1 MNKKT
6 AIVMGSNYSTA
17 LGVIRSLGEGGY
29 DVCIYAVTAK
39 HNSIRTA
46 ALSRYVKQTI
56 QHHNH
61 NDQAIVEELISSFS
75 GKEKPVILPTDDY
88 TAVLLGRNQGLLRKH
103 FSIPYL
109 DHEQY
114 TVEYLMDKS
123 HQYEIAERF
132 GLKIAKCYTIRYADG
147 GYEIPDDLLF
157 PCFLKPLLSI
167 KGGKNGMLRVDTR
180 EELQEQLDVFLRNDL
195 KADVLL
201 QQYLDIKEE
210 YSMSGIC
217 MGNTVIIPA
226 LLTKIQVAK
235 RKPGVTIFGRV
246 DRLDRIGDVKDK
258 LFAMMGSLHYYGL
271 FDLELFR
278 CSDGYYFNEI
288 NFRSSSVCY
297 IVTEAGMNLPA
308 AIADFLRSGERPSEH
323 KVAFGK
329 YFISEKPA
337 YEDRAI
343 GYISKRRLAGYL
355 KKADYFLMHNDND
368 SLPEKFYIYKRV
380 RFAASWKIRSL
391 IKKAIGRNGAQK

>member
-1 MNKKT
+1 
-6 AIVMGSNYSTA
+6 MGSNYSTA

-46 ALSRYVKQTI
+46 MLSRYVKQTI
-56 QHHNH
+56 QHHDH
-61 NDQAIVEELISSFS
+61 NDQAIVGELISRFS
-75 GKEKPVILPTDDY
+75 REEKPVILPSDDY
-88 TAVLLGRNQGLLRKH
+88 TAVLLGRNQDLLRKH
-103 FSIPYL
+103 FCIPYL

-114 TVEYLMDKS
+114 SIEYLMDKS
-123 HQYEIAERF
+123 HQYEIAEQF
-132 GLKIAKCYTIRYADG
+132 GLKTAKYYTLRYADG

-157 PCFLKPLLSI
+157 PCFFKPLLSI
-167 KGGKNGMLRVDTR
+167 KGGKNGMLCVETR
-180 EELQEQLDVFLRNDL
+180 EELQKQLDIFLRNDL

-217 MGNTVIIPA
+217 MGDTVIIPA

-246 DRLDRIGDVKDK
+246 DRLESIGDVKAK
-258 LFAMMGSLHYYGL
+258 LLAMMGSLNYYGL

-278 CSDGYYFNEI
+278 CNDGYYFNEI

-308 AIADFLRSGERPSEH
+308 AIAHFLRDGEIPKEH
-323 KVAFGK
+323 EIAFGK

-337 YEDRAI
+337 YEDRVI
-343 GYISKRRLAGYL
+343 GCISKSKLAGYL
-355 KKADYFLMHNDND
+355 KKADYFLMHNDKD
-368 SLPEKFYIYKRV
+368 PLPEKFYLYKRI
-380 RFAASWKIRSL
+380 RFAVSWNIRRL
-391 IKKAIGRNGAQK
+391 IKKA

>member
-1 MNKKT
+1 
-6 AIVMGSNYSTA
+6 MGSNYSTA

-39 HNSIRTA
+39 HNAIRTA
-46 ALSRYVKQTI
+46 SLSRYVKQTV
-56 QHHNH
+56 QHHHH
-61 NDQAIVEELISSFS
+61 NDQAIVEELISRFS
-75 GKEKPVILPTDDY
+75 GEEKPVILPADDY
-88 TAVLLGRNQGLLRKH
+88 TAVLLGRNQDLLRKH
-103 FSIPYL
+103 FCIPYV

-132 GLKIAKCYTIRYADG
+132 GLKTAKCYTLRYVDG
-147 GYEIPDDLLF
+147 GYEIPDDIMF

-167 KGGKNGMLRVDTR
+167 KGGKNGMLRVETR
-180 EELQEQLDVFLRNDL
+180 EELQEQLDIFLRNDL

-217 MGNTVIIPA
+217 MGDSVIIPA

-235 RKPGVTIFGRV
+235 YKPGVTIFGRV

-258 LFAMMGSLHYYGL
+258 LLAMMGSLNYYGL

-297 IVTEAGMNLPA
+297 IVTEAGTNLPA
-308 AIADFLRSGERPSEH
+308 AIANFLRSGERPVEH
-323 KVAFGK
+323 EITFGK

-337 YEDRAI
+337 YEDCTI
-343 GYISKRRLAGYL
+343 GCMSKRKLTSYL
-355 KKADYFLMHNDND
+355 KKANYFVMHNVKDP
-368 SLPEKFYIYKRV
+368 LPEKYYIYKRM
-380 RFAASWKIRSL
+380 RFVVSWNKSRL
-391 IKKAIGRNGAQK
+391 IKKILSWKRSR

>member
-6 AIVMGSNYSTA
+6 AIVMGSNYSTT

-29 DVCIYAVTAK
+29 DVSIYAVTAK
-39 HNSIRTA
+39 HNAIRTA
-46 ALSRYVKQTI
+46 ALSKYVKQTI
-56 QHHNH
+56 QHHDH
-61 NDQAIVEELISSFS
+61 NDQAIVEELISHFS
-75 GKEKPVILPTDDY
+75 GEEKPVILPADDY
-88 TAVLLGRNQGLLRKH
+88 TAVLLGRNQDLLRKH
-103 FSIPYL
+103 FYIPYV
-109 DHEQY
+109 DHEKY
-114 TVEYLMDKS
+114 SVEYLMDKS
-123 HQYEIAERF
+123 HQYEIAEQF
-132 GLKIAKCYTIRYADG
+132 GLKTAKCYTLRYVDG

-180 EELQEQLDVFLRNDL
+180 EELQEQLGIFLRNDL

-217 MGNTVIIPA
+217 MGDTVIIPA

-246 DRLDRIGDVKDK
+246 DRLDRIGDVKDR
-258 LFAMMGSLHYYGL
+258 LLAMMGSLNYYGL
-271 FDLELFR
+271 FDMELFR

-297 IVTEAGMNLPA
+297 IVTEAGMNLPV
-308 AIADFLRSGERPSEH
+308 AIADFLRSGEKPAEH
-323 KVAFGK
+323 EIAFGK

-337 YEDRAI
+337 YEDYVI
-343 GYISKRRLAGYL
+343 GCMSRSKLARYL
-355 KKADYFLMHNDND
+355 KKADYFMMHNDKD
-368 SLPEKFYIYKRV
+368 SLPEKFYFYKRTRFAVSWNIRQLIKRV
-380 RFAASWKIRSL
+380 RTR
-391 IKKAIGRNGAQK
+391 